1 VRRIASR
8 RPSSFG
14 SVAEMVAVN
23 AAQKADHDESLVGR
37 TGFNCLRTGQ
47 SKQRCDSRRTNGSL
61 F

>member
-1 VRRIASR
+1 
-8 RPSSFG
+8 
-14 SVAEMVAVN
+14 MVAVN